1 MDWKGRMIGPR
12 ELGITAKSFFG
23 LVFRTGAEEG
33 QNAASRL
40 AGMASSRKDRN
51 RTQLDGRNRMGEMIQ
66 VKRPDGKTCPAYLV
80 APKTANAPGFVCI
93 QEYWGLN
100 DQIKKTADRFAEA
113 GYRALVP
120 DLYRGKVAKAADEA
134 AHMMS
139 NLNFP
144 DAAEQDIRGALQHLK
159 QRSKK
164 KVAVGGFC
172 MGGALT
178 LLAALRVPEMDAGAC
193 FYGLPPVDPA
203 EFKKIK
209 IPLIC
214 HFANQ
219 DDWCTPARVNELE
232 NMLKQSKSSFEIYRY
247 DAKHAFMNE
256 ARPEVYHTASAKL
269 AWDRTLS
276 FLKKALA

>member
-1 MDWKGRMIGPR
+1 
-12 ELGITAKSFFG
+12 
-23 LVFRTGAEEG
+23 
-33 QNAASRL
+33 
-40 AGMASSRKDRN
+40 
-51 RTQLDGRNRMGEMIQ
+51 MGEMIQ
-66 VKRPDGKTCPAYLV
+66 VKRPDGKSCPAYLA
-80 APKTANAPGFVCI
+80 APKGANAPGFVCI

-100 DQIKKTADRFAEA
+100 DQITKTADRFAEA

-134 AHMMS
+134 RHMMS

-144 DAAEQDIRGALQHLK
+144 DAAEQDIRGAVQHLK
-159 QRSKK
+159 QASK

-178 LLAALRVPEMDAGAC
+178 LLAALRVHEMDAGAC
-193 FYGLPPVDPA
+193 FYGLPPVDPG

-214 HFANQ
+214 HFASQ
-219 DDWCTPARVNELE
+219 DDWCTPAKVNELE
-232 NMLKQSKSSFEIYRY
+232 SMLKQSKSEFEMYRY

-256 ARPEVYHTASAKL
+256 ARPEVYDRASAKL
-269 AWDRTLS
+269 AWDHTLS
-276 FLKKALA
+276 FLMKALA